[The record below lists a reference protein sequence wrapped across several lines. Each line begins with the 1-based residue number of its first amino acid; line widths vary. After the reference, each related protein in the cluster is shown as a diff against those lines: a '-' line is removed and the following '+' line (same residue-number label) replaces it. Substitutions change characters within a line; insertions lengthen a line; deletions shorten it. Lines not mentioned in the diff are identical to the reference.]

1 MNGHPPIKLLFLFI
15 LVYSIV
21 FYMYMALHDLNQ
33 VLPEVWLT
41 ASSWIDAGVV
51 PFFNDSLSV
60 YPSYMIQGEELKET
74 AAYRIGAAN
83 RLRWSFPQSMEII
96 TGMFWQK
103 KPVLWILSLAR
114 IWWVYTQTS
123 VARNLG
129 NHYQSYAHKCH
140 KVSRVVY
147 PTTRP
152 HGKLDSKQT
161 PKTGKWWLN
170 SNGSNS
176 PKMSLPMTGEVIRKR
191 KQGQIVHKT
200 SYSLYIPLFVD
211 PPLYS

>member
-21 FYMYMALHDLNQ
+21 FYMYMALQDLNQ

-41 ASSWIDAGVV
+41 ASSWSDAGVV

-114 IWWVYTQTS
+114 IWCVYTQTS

-129 NHYQSYAHKCH
+129 NQIRAMHTSVIK
-140 KVSRVVY
+140 S
-147 PTTRP
+147 PEWSIRP
-152 HGKLDSKQT
+152 PGHMESWTQNKPQKL
-161 PKTGKWWLN
+161 
-170 SNGSNS
+170 GS
-176 PKMSLPMTGEVIRKR
+176 
-191 KQGQIVHKT
+191 
-200 SYSLYIPLFVD
+200 D
-211 PPLYS
+211 D